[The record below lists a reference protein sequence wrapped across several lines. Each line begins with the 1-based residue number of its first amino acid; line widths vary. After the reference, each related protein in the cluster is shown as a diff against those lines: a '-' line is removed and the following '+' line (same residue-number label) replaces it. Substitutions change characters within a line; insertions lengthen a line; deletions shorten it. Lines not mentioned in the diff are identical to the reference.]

1 MRMNLT
7 KEWCLAAAKREEGY
21 TIAAGAAAPPLPR
34 PDVTTTHE
42 TITGTGAP
50 DFEAVDITISRDNKG
65 KTYTGKGQTIPEAV
79 SEAVKQII
87 NDKASAEWLP

>member
-1 MRMNLT
+1 MAICDECVDLCNDIISYEARQV
-7 KEWCLAAAKREEGY
+7 AA
-21 TIAAGAAAPPLPR
+21 TLPR
-34 PDVTTTHE
+34 PDVTTTHD

-87 NDKASAEWLP
+87 NDPQTAEYLP